1 MDFEPAE
8 PDENSDF
15 FGSLHDMELENAD
28 EENQFDI
35 VMDDVDLGLND
46 VPDLEEDSDDENED
60 EYIWWA
66 NSKLFSKLLME
77 NK

>member
-15 FGSLHDMELENAD
+15 FGPLHDMELENAD

-60 EYIWWA
+60 EYIW
-66 NSKLFSKLLME
+66 
-77 NK
+77 